1 MKKAGDTEQVDN
13 TEEEMRRIEQEQ
25 EEGYSPKLT
34 IMSEE
39 GEKKESEVIEEEIF
53 NGYLDFETYVRL
65 VE

>member
-53 NGYLDFETYVRL
+53 NGYLDFETYARL